1 VLDFSEVEA
10 GDHVLVVALSYSGE
24 EETQELPVTVT
35 VGEDGTRIV
44 EVTGDDTDD
53 GQDGDGE

>member
-10 GDHVLVVALSYSGE
+10 GDHVLVVALSYSGK
-24 EETQELPVTVT
+24 EETQQLPVTVT

-44 EVTGDDTDD
+44 EVAGDEMD
-53 GQDGDGE
+53 GAQDGDGE

>member
-1 VLDFSEVEA
+1 MLDFSEVEA
-10 GDHVLVVALSYSGE
+10 GDYALVVALSYSGK
-24 EETQELPVTVT
+24 EETQQLPVTVT

-44 EVTGDDTDD
+44 EVAGDDTDD